1 MIFTSLKKHLAKKQL
16 SNYEK
21 LKFEILKE
29 AQEKIDRLYQN
40 KKIYDHLSKSMFQE
54 PNYPGWINN
63 YCVANSVFC
72 YFIMR
77 DLINKDIIHPLSK
90 YENIQWFGFLKR
102 KLAYYK
108 DLYSDAKDYSS
119 PMEKTINET
128 FIENGGYIYAA
139 FLNTEKDCI
148 LYIMIPFLE
157 YIIEELTKKGC
168 FHARINI

>member
-90 YENIQWFGFLKR
+90 NENIQWFGFLKR

-119 PMEKTINET
+119 PQKMQKLEVPKDSKKPYWGTKELDQLYIRDYNYV
-128 FIENGGYIYAA
+128 YIYSK
-139 FLNTEKDCI
+139 ERK
-148 LYIMIPFLE
+148 
-157 YIIEELTKKGC
+157 
-168 FHARINI
+168 